1 VKDDGY
7 VRLCKIALCGLSPSD
22 DTDLAESTFDGVA
35 MLKIKNV
42 NTYYGQ
48 VHALKN
54 VSLHL
59 DEGEIVTL
67 IGANGAGKTTL
78 LNSLSG
84 IVPPRSGEILFAG
97 TSAGNLA
104 PNRIVKLGISQV
116 PEGRQVFKPL
126 SVEDNLELGAYQ
138 HYGSR
143 AGRVQAK
150 DTAEMVYNLFPVL
163 QTRRKQLAGTLS
175 GGEQQMLSIGRA
187 LMAKPRLLLLDEP
200 SMGLAPMIVQEIFKV
215 IENLSKENKTTV
227 LLVEQNARAALKMA
241 RRGYVLETGRIILEG
256 TAAELLENR
265 DVQRAYLGKDKKEI
279 WER

>member
-1 VKDDGY
+1 MGFYKD
-7 VRLCKIALCGLSPSD
+7 V
-22 DTDLAESTFDGVA
+22 
-35 MLKIKNV
+35 MLKIKNI

-48 VHALKN
+48 VYALKN

-59 DEGEIVTL
+59 AEGEIVTL

-84 IVPPRSGEILFAG
+84 IVPSSSGEIIFDG
-97 TSAGNLA
+97 TSLSNLA
-104 PNRIVKLGISQV
+104 PSRIVQLGISQV
-116 PEGRQVFKPL
+116 PEGRQVFKPF

-143 AGRVQAK
+143 AGRAQAK
-150 DTAEMVYNLFPVL
+150 KTAAMVYDLFPIL

-187 LMAKPRLLLLDEP
+187 LMAKPKLLLLDEP
-200 SMGLAPMIVQEIFKV
+200 SMGLAPMIVQEIFRV
-215 IENLSKENKTTV
+215 IENLSKEKKTTI

-241 RRGYVLETGRIILEG
+241 HRGYVLETGKMILEG
-256 TAAELLENR
+256 TAADLLENK